1 MKKGK
6 VYIAGAGAGD
16 VGCLT
21 LKVKDIIEKA
31 DIILYDNLV
40 SDEILS
46 LSSPKAVLVD
56 VGKIASFHKLKQED
70 INNLLIEFSKKY
82 DIVLRLKGGTPFV
95 FGRGA
100 EEAEVLLKNDVDF
113 EIMQGVS
120 SVTSVP
126 ESMGIP
132 LTHREFASS
141 FYVVT
146 GRKKRDF
153 DLNEDDYKK
162 IASLK
167 DTTLVFMMSVAK
179 ANIIAQNLIS
189 AGKNKNTKAAI
200 ISNGTLANAKKY
212 EYTLEELS
220 QVKDTGIFDTPGMLI
235 VGEVVKLSDKLNSL
249 SKKLLNGKRIIINV
263 PKEKGDKLQKKLY
276 NLGAQVLNVSTNC
289 LEKKYDRKEILNFFD
304 NNNER
309 QLKILQEEI
318 IKEVNEKNSNK
329 LLKKLEN
336 INNGY
341 ICFTSAYAVDIFFEI
356 LKENSIDIRQLFGY
370 KICVV
375 GSATSDKLKSY
386 GIISDIMP
394 NIYDAKS
401 LAEELIN
408 QRARKVI
415 CILPHNIQSDLYTKL
430 LENNIDCVRINI
442 YEKKSKKVKIY
453 REKTD
458 DIYVFTSSSSVTGL
472 VNSYEKEHFRGSL
485 AFCIG
490 KQTQKSAEQYGFNTV
505 MSDNATIDELIRCI
519 EKYYA

>member
-46 LSSPKAVLVD
+46 FSSPKAVLVD

-100 EEAEVLLKNDVDF
+100 EEAEVLLKNYVDF

-153 DLNEDDYKK
+153 DLNEDDYKR

-189 AGKNKNTKAAI
+189 AGKDKNTKAAI
-200 ISNGTLANAKKY
+200 ISNGTLANAQKY

-220 QVKDTGIFDTPGMLI
+220 QVEDTGIFDTPGMLI
-235 VGEVVKLSDKLNSL
+235 VGEVVELSDKLNSS

-289 LEKKYDRKEILNFFD
+289 LEKKY
-304 NNNER
+304 
-309 QLKILQEEI
+309 
-318 IKEVNEKNSNK
+318 
-329 LLKKLEN
+329 
-336 INNGY
+336 
-341 ICFTSAYAVDIFFEI
+341 
-356 LKENSIDIRQLFGY
+356 
-370 KICVV
+370 
-375 GSATSDKLKSY
+375 
-386 GIISDIMP
+386 
-394 NIYDAKS
+394 
-401 LAEELIN
+401 
-408 QRARKVI
+408 
-415 CILPHNIQSDLYTKL
+415 
-430 LENNIDCVRINI
+430 
-442 YEKKSKKVKIY
+442 
-453 REKTD
+453 
-458 DIYVFTSSSSVTGL
+458 
-472 VNSYEKEHFRGSL
+472 
-485 AFCIG
+485 
-490 KQTQKSAEQYGFNTV
+490 
-505 MSDNATIDELIRCI
+505 
-519 EKYYA
+519 